1 MKNILILA
9 GGTAVAWHISKTI
22 KEDYRDSFRI
32 CICDINKREFVPAS
46 IYADCFESVPYISDP
61 SYRNRILEIIKSRN
75 INIIIPIIDDDLFE
89 WAADD
94 DDLRKLHVVS
104 TGPLRTIANLFS
116 NKIQL
121 ADTLKNN
128 YILTPKIYKDKSDI
142 TDEHKY
148 IVKPAVGGGSLG
160 VRVANGVELIS
171 ADLDF
176 SKTVVQDFCDVN
188 DGEITAEVFNYNG
201 KIKIFQRKRIET
213 KAGVCVKC
221 ERVEKIEITD
231 ILNRLVKI
239 FDLPRAFCVQ
249 FMKWHGQ
256 WAVVDFNLRMG
267 AGTAM
272 ATAYGFQL
280 VRAFVAT
287 LIDEEVLDD
296 WFQVDEEIRSVL
308 RVYQEVVIKDEH
320 K

>member
-22 KEDYRDSFRI
+22 KEHYRDSFRI
-32 CICDINKREFVPAS
+32 CICDVNQREFVPAS
-46 IYADCFESVPYISDP
+46 IYADRFERVPYISDKL
-61 SYRNRILEIIKSRN
+61 YRNRILEIIKDRN
-75 INIIIPIIDDDLFE
+75 IDIIIPIIDDDLFE

-94 DDLRKLHVVS
+94 DDLRKLQVES

-121 ADTLKNN
+121 ADTLRK
-128 YILTPKIYKDKSDI
+128 YSIPTPPIYKDKSAI
-142 TDEHKY
+142 TAEHKY
-148 IVKPAVGGGSLG
+148 IVKPAVGGGSSG
-160 VRVANGVELIS
+160 VRVVNGTALILE
-171 ADLDF
+171 DLDF
-176 SKTVVQDFCDVN
+176 SKFVVQDLCDVN

-201 KIKIFQRKRIET
+201 EIKIFQRKRIET

-221 ERVEKIEITD
+221 ERVEKVEINN
-231 ILNRLVKI
+231 ILYKLVKLYY
-239 FDLPRAFCVQ
+239 LPRAFCVQ

-272 ATAYGFQL
+272 ASAYGFQL

-287 LIDEEVLDD
+287 LMDEEVLDD
-296 WFQVDEEIRSVL
+296 WFQVDDEIRSVL
-308 RVYQEVVIKDEH
+308 RVYQEVVIKDEN